1 MYINISHNDEISSF
15 LKTLTIGYVIGG
27 FVMRFE
33 LFYLEKDVV
42 KILDY
47 MPLGLLPLGS
57 TLMFLVYSL
66 MPFLLLYAIV
76 GGVGLII
83 IVRRSKWLLLVVR
96 F

>member
-1 MYINISHNDEISSF
+1 
-15 LKTLTIGYVIGG
+15 
-27 FVMRFE
+27 MRFE
-33 LFYLEKDVV
+33 LFYLEKDIV

-66 MPFLLLYAIV
+66 MPFLILYAIV

-83 IVRRSKWLLLVVR
+83 IIRRSKWLLLAVR